1 MGILDMFDK
10 LDDIIYEPVKAVSN
24 WIGEPLKKW
33 EHNRE
38 LEKMQTAAE
47 IEETNAKRNMEIQ
60 QEQKRLEAELEA
72 DQRRWN
78 AEIDQL
84 IAEQEDR
91 RRDKIIASIKQYQID
106 LANTSKDIINSI
118 GLMSLDLRE
127 KANKLVL
134 EKTNEYIAIQK
145 TAQDDAEKRLDNI
158 ETKYADN
165 ERLRIR
171 MEDSVI
177 DNMEA
182 IINHANQFI
191 SELSEDL
198 KRLNENTDEL
208 VKISTTTILT
218 TTNSLG
224 NNLTF
229 SGQNSTVLP
238 IEEKTID
245 VTLP

>member
-1 MGILDMFDK
+1 MKQHLRKVRKYSMGILDMFDK

-91 RRDKIIASIKQYQID
+91 RRDKIIASIKQ
-106 LANTSKDIINSI
+106 
-118 GLMSLDLRE
+118 
-127 KANKLVL
+127 
-134 EKTNEYIAIQK
+134 
-145 TAQDDAEKRLDNI
+145 
-158 ETKYADN
+158 
-165 ERLRIR
+165 
-171 MEDSVI
+171 
-177 DNMEA
+177 
-182 IINHANQFI
+182 
-191 SELSEDL
+191 
-198 KRLNENTDEL
+198 
-208 VKISTTTILT
+208 
-218 TTNSLG
+218 
-224 NNLTF
+224 
-229 SGQNSTVLP
+229 
-238 IEEKTID
+238 
-245 VTLP
+245 

>member
-245 VTLP
+245 VALP